1 VSLATG
7 LVIRV
12 DSKVCWVRLTDPD
25 GGALLK
31 CPIRGRLFQAESS
44 AKNPVAVGDRVRVS
58 PGESENEGR
67 VDAVEPRRNRLSKPV
82 ADSAGRREQVVVA
95 NVDYLAIV
103 VSAARPPLRPGL
115 IDRFLIAAGRQGIEP
130 VVIVNK
136 IDLVDRD
143 ELEAEMSAYAGLGK
157 RLVYTS
163 ALKPIG
169 LERLR
174 RLLAGRQ
181 TVFVGHSGV
190 GKSSLLNALLPDLG
204 LRTRDVSR
212 KSGRGVH
219 TTTQVVLYEFDEGGS
234 VIDTPGVRAVGLWNV
249 EPEDVDVYFEEIT
262 TVSEGCRF
270 RGCTHRHEP
279 DCAVEAAVEKGEIDP
294 RRFASYLRIV
304 ESLEEERR
312 ERGY

>member
-1 VSLATG
+1 VSLRTG

-12 DSKVCWVRLTDPD
+12 DSKVCWVRLPDPD

-31 CPIRGRLFQAESS
+31 CPIRGRLFQAASS
-44 AKNPVAVGDRVRVS
+44 TKNPVAVGDRVRVS
-58 PGESENEGR
+58 PGESESEGR

-95 NVDYLAIV
+95 NVDFLAVV

-115 IDRFLIAAGRQGIEP
+115 IDRFLIAAARQGIEAL
-130 VVIVNK
+130 VIVNK
-136 IDLVDRD
+136 IDLVDLD
-143 ELEAEMSAYAGLGK
+143 ELEAEMSVYAGLGK
-157 RLVYTS
+157 WLVYVS
-163 ALKPIG
+163 ALKHIG
-169 LERLR
+169 VDRLR

-190 GKSSLLNALLPDLG
+190 GKSSLLNALRPGLG
-204 LRTRDVSR
+204 LKTREVSR

-219 TTTQVVLYEFDEGGS
+219 TTTQVVLHEFDEGGS
-234 VIDTPGVRAVGLWNV
+234 VIDTPGIRAMGLWNV
-249 EPEDVDVYFEEIT
+249 EPEEVDAYFEEIT
-262 TVSEGCRF
+262 SVAEACRF
-270 RGCTHRHEP
+270 RACTHRHEP
-279 DCAVEAAVEKGEIDP
+279 DCAVEAAVAKGEIDP

-304 ESLEEERR
+304 ESLEKERR